1 VSTVTFI
8 KLADD
13 GHREEFVAALEAVQK
28 LPIYQLSGFLITLV
42 KRAQSEMP
50 FASYPFPNHTA
61 SNFILKH
68 FKEGAQP

>member
-1 VSTVTFI
+1 MSTVTFI

-42 KRAQSEMP
+42 KQAQSEMP
-50 FASYPFPNHTA
+50 FTSYPFPNHTA

>member
-1 VSTVTFI
+1 MSTITSI

-42 KRAQSEMP
+42 KQAQREMS

-61 SNFILKH
+61 SDFILRH
-68 FKEGAQP
+68 FNEGTQS